1 MTELSLEH
9 QILCPY
15 TAFVGVETG
24 GPIQNNT
31 LAKVRYVPIQLSK
44 DSEYQSTPQ
53 AMSYGSYSGGPFGLM
68 GPPMAYGSY
77 KYGPMGGMPQAMAHN
92 SYRGASQGF
101 GL

>member
-9 QILCPY
+9 QILSPY
-15 TAFVGVETG
+15 TAFVGVERD

-53 AMSYGSYSGGPFGLM
+53 AMSYGSYRGGPIGQM
-68 GPPMAYGSY
+68 APPMAYGFHRH
-77 KYGPMGGMPQAMAHN
+77 GGMGAMPQAMAYN
-92 SYRGASQGF
+92 SYGGGSQAWM
-101 GL
+101 L